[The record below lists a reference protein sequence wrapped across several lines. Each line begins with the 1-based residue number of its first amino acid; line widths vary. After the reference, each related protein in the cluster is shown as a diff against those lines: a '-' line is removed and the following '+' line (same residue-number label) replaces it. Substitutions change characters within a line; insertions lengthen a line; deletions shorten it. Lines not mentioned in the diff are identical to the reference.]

1 MMHLPMG
8 RDRRHGMQDVLRS
21 LGALL
26 DARLAQDVRITEV
39 VDGLHVRARLVAGV
53 ADRIA
58 GRWTSTERRF
68 SRLEVRRLQADAR
81 RRRGHDHV
89 PGRHERCL
97 RMVGRVIDERGLR
110 DVTLMQHPSGG
121 WLVWHTDTRSARF
134 VLTFL
139 AEDDLLGRGEEI
151 ATVRE
156 ATIVMGARARA
167 IA

>member
-1 MMHLPMG
+1 MHLPIG
-8 RDRRHGMQDVLRS
+8 RDRRNDMQDVLRS

-26 DARLAQDVRITEV
+26 DARLAHDVRITEV

-58 GRWTSTERRF
+58 GRWTSSERRF
-68 SRLEVRRLQADAR
+68 TKLDVRQLQADAR
-81 RRRGHDHV
+81 RRRGEDHL

-97 RMVGRVIDERGLR
+97 RMVGRVIDERGLQ
-110 DVTLMQHPSGG
+110 DLTLIQHPDGG
-121 WLVWHTDTRSARF
+121 WLVWHTESRSARF

-139 AEDDLLGRGEEI
+139 GEDELLAWSDRVADVRGVAMVVDGR
-151 ATVRE
+151 V
-156 ATIVMGARARA
+156 RA

>member
-1 MMHLPMG
+1 MQLLMG
-8 RDRRHGMQDVLRS
+8 RDRRNDMQDVLRS

-26 DARLAQDVRITEV
+26 DTRLAHDVRITEV

-58 GRWTSTERRF
+58 GRWTSSERRF
-68 SRLEVRRLQADAR
+68 TKLEVRQLQADAR
-81 RRRGHDHV
+81 RRRGQDHL

-97 RMVGRVIDERGLR
+97 RMVGRLIDERSLH
-110 DVTLMQHPSGG
+110 DLTLIQHPEGG
-121 WLVWHTDTRSARF
+121 WMVWHTESRSARF

-139 AEDDLLGRGEEI
+139 GEDELLAWSDRVADVRGAAMMVDGR
-151 ATVRE
+151 V
-156 ATIVMGARARA
+156 RA

>member
-1 MMHLPMG
+1 MHLPMV
-8 RDRRHGMQDVLRS
+8 RDRRHEMQDSLRA

-26 DARLAQDVRITEV
+26 DARIAHDIRITEV
-39 VDGLHVRARLVAGV
+39 ADGLHVRAQLVSGV

-58 GRWTSTERRF
+58 GRWTNSERRF

-81 RRRGHDHV
+81 RRRGQDHL

-110 DVTLMQHPSGG
+110 DVTLIQHPGGG
-121 WLVWHTDTRSARF
+121 WLVWHTDSRSARF

-139 AEDDLLGRGEEI
+139 AEDELLARGDEVAGI
-151 ATVRE
+151 RE
-156 ATIVMGARARA
+156 ATLTLGARARA

>member
-1 MMHLPMG
+1 MQLPMG
-8 RDRRHGMQDVLRS
+8 RGRRNDMQDVLRS

-39 VDGLHVRARLVAGV
+39 ADGLHVRAHMVAGV

-58 GRWTSTERRF
+58 GRWTTSERRF
-68 SRLEVRRLQADAR
+68 TRLDLRRLQADAR
-81 RRRGHDHV
+81 RRRGQDHV

-97 RMVGRVIDERGLR
+97 RMAGRAIDERGLR
-110 DVTLMQHPSGG
+110 DLTLIQYPGGG
-121 WLVWHTDTRSARF
+121 WLVWHTDGRSARF

-139 AEDDLLGRGEEI
+139 AEDELLARSDEV
-151 ATVRE
+151 AAVRE
-156 ATIVMGARARA
+156 SILAVDRRVRA

>member
-1 MMHLPMG
+1 MHLPMG
-8 RDRRHGMQDVLRS
+8 RDRRNDMQDVLRS

-26 DARLAQDVRITEV
+26 DARLAHDVRITEV
-39 VDGLHVRARLVAGV
+39 VDGLHVRAQLVAGV

-58 GRWTSTERRF
+58 GRWTSSERRF
-68 SRLEVRRLQADAR
+68 TRLEVRRLQDDAR
-81 RRRGHDHV
+81 RRRGQDHL

-110 DVTLMQHPSGG
+110 DVTLMQHPEGG
-121 WLVWHTDTRSARF
+121 WLVWHTESRSARY

-139 AEDDLLGRGEEI
+139 GEDELLAWSDQVASVRGAAMMVDGR
-151 ATVRE
+151 V
-156 ATIVMGARARA
+156 RA

>member
-1 MMHLPMG
+1 MHLPMG
-8 RDRRHGMQDVLRS
+8 RDRRNGMQDALRS

-26 DARLAQDVRITEV
+26 DARLAHDVRITEV
-39 VDGLHVRARLVAGV
+39 ADGLHVRASLVASV

-58 GRWTSTERRF
+58 GRWTNSERRF
-68 SRLEVRRLQADAR
+68 GRLEVRRLQDEAR
-81 RRRGHDHV
+81 RRRGQDHV

-110 DVTLMQHPSGG
+110 DVTLIQHPDGG
-121 WLVWHTDTRSARF
+121 WLVWHTETRSSRH

-139 AEDDLLGRGEEI
+139 AEDELLAWSDQV
-151 ATVRE
+151 ATVRGV
-156 ATIVMGARARA
+156 TLLVDDRLRA

>member
-1 MMHLPMG
+1 MHLPTG
-8 RDRRHGMQDVLRS
+8 RDRRNDMQDVLRS

-26 DARLAQDVRITEV
+26 DARLAHDVRITEV

-58 GRWTSTERRF
+58 GRWSDSERRF
-68 SRLEVRRLQADAR
+68 TRLEVRRLQADAR
-81 RRRGHDHV
+81 RRRGQDHM
-89 PGRHERCL
+89 PGQHERCL

-110 DVTLMQHPSGG
+110 DVTLIQHPDGG
-121 WLVWHTDTRSARF
+121 WLVWHTAPRSGRA

-139 AEDDLLGRGEEI
+139 AEAELLAWGDQVARTRGAVSVLPER
-151 ATVRE
+151 VH
-156 ATIVMGARARA
+156 A